1 MAAKSILFDNRVRV
15 PADVFDLASFRRWAT
30 SDDFPEEGRI
40 SFLDGQ
46 LEIDL
51 TPEDLISHGGLLGE
65 VFAKMW
71 CLVRANDL
79 GRVHLHGARLT
90 NEPANISNEPDL
102 MFCSWETLE
111 SGRVSVVESS
121 PGSDRYLEVVGI
133 PDCVVEI
140 VSNSSVRKD
149 TRVLKKKYF
158 QAGINE
164 YWLIDARKAAIDFQ
178 LLTRGER
185 GYVPVAADRQGY
197 RKSTVFPLKFKLT
210 RERDRIGHWRY
221 SLLHRETN

>member
-15 PADVFDLASFRRWAT
+15 PADVFDLPSFRRWAT

-51 TPEDLISHGGLLGE
+51 SPEDLISHGGLLGE

-71 CLVRANDL
+71 CLVRASDL

-90 NEPANISNEPDL
+90 NEVANISNEPDL

-111 SGRVSVVESS
+111 SGQVSIVETA
-121 PGSDRYLEVVGI
+121 PGTERYLEVVGT

-140 VSNSSVRKD
+140 VSNSSVSKD
-149 TRVLKKKYF
+149 TRVLKQKYF
-158 QAGINE
+158 EAGIDE
-164 YWLIDARKAAIDFQ
+164 YWLIDARKTDISFQ
-178 LLTRGER
+178 LLTRGESS
-185 GYVPVAADRQGY
+185 YQPVPADRQGY
-197 RKSTVFPLKFKLT
+197 RQSSVFPLKFKLT
-210 RERDRIGHWRY
+210 RDRDRIGHWRY
-221 SLLHRETN
+221 TLLHRETS

>member
-46 LEIDL
+46 LEIDMS
-51 TPEDLISHGGLLGE
+51 PEELSCHVGPKGELIA
-65 VFAKMW
+65 VIWTM
-71 CLVRANDL
+71 VRKRDL
-79 GRVHLHGARLT
+79 GSVYVDGARLT
-90 NEPANISNEPDL
+90 NEVANISNEPDL

-111 SGRVSVVESS
+111 SGQVSIVESV
-121 PGSDRYLEVVGI
+121 PGTERYLEVVGT
-133 PDCVVEI
+133 PDLVVEI
-140 VSNSSVRKD
+140 VSKSSVHKD
-149 TRVLKKKYF
+149 TRVLRKKYF
-158 QAGINE
+158 QAGIDE
-164 YWLIDARKAAIDFQ
+164 YWLIDARKDEIDFL

-185 GYVPVAADRQGY
+185 GYEPVSADRQGY
-197 RKSTVFPLKFKLT
+197 HKSSVFPFKFKLT

-221 SLLHRETN
+221 TLLHRETT

>member
-1 MAAKSILFDNRVRV
+1 MAANSILFDNCVRV

-51 TPEDLISHGGLLGE
+51 SPEDLISHGGLLGE

-71 CLVRANDL
+71 CLVRTNDL

-90 NEPANISNEPDL
+90 NEVANISNEPDV

-111 SGRVSVVESS
+111 SGRVSIVESV
-121 PGSDRYLEVVGI
+121 PGTERYLEVVGT

-140 VSNSSVRKD
+140 VSNSSVSKD
-149 TRVLKKKYF
+149 TRVLKQKYF
-158 QAGINE
+158 EAGIDE
-164 YWLIDARKAAIDFQ
+164 YWLIDARKAEIAFQ
-178 LLTRGER
+178 LLTRGES
-185 GYVPVAADRQGY
+185 GYEPVSADRQGY
-197 RKSTVFPLKFKLT
+197 RQSSVFPLKFKLT
-210 RERDRIGHWRY
+210 RQRDRIGHWRY
-221 SLLHRETN
+221 TLLHRAAS

>member
-46 LEIDL
+46 LEIDMS
-51 TPEDLISHGGLLGE
+51 PEELASHVDPKGD
-65 VFAKMW
+65 VFGAIW
-71 CLVRANDL
+71 AIIRERDL
-79 GRVHLHGARLT
+79 GKVYVDGARLT
-90 NEPANISNEPDL
+90 NEVANISNEPDL

-111 SGRVSVVESS
+111 SGRVSIVESV
-121 PGSDRYLEVVGI
+121 PGTERYLEIVGA

-140 VSNSSVRKD
+140 VSKSSVSKD

-158 QAGINE
+158 QAGIDE
-164 YWLIDARKAAIDFQ
+164 YWLIDARKAEIDFQ
-178 LLTRGER
+178 LLARGES
-185 GYVPVAADRQGY
+185 GYEPVSADRQGY
-197 RKSTVFPLKFKLT
+197 RKSSVFPLKFKLT

-221 SLLHRETN
+221 TLLHREAS